1 MTTNVNKPAEPA
13 KAAAPA
19 PEAKP
24 KAVKPLYAIHEINP
38 FGKGGHAPADSI
50 FVPVSKDERDEL
62 LALEA
67 ARELTEDEKLIFA
80 AKTAASSTPASP
92 APAAG
97 AEDEIK

>member
-1 MTTNVNKPAEPA
+1 MTTNVTKPKTE
-13 KAAAPA
+13 AAAPA
-19 PEAKP
+19 APTV

-38 FGKGGHAPADSI
+38 FGNGNHAPADSI